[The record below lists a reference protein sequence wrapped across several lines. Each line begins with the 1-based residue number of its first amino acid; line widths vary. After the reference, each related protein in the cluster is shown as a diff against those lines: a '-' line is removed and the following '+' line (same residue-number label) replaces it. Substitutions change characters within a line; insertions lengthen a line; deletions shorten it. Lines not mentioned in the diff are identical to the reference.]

1 MKHNSNHDQ
10 QAVKGNTINNWLK
23 LIWKFAWLLLKVLMC
38 IDKLNQFFDG
48 GEN

>member
-10 QAVKGNTINNWLK
+10 QAVKGNPINNWLK
-23 LIWKFAWLLLKVLMC
+23 VIWKIAWFLLKVLMW